1 MRIQVNLQFNKI
13 IIFQEKQKLAY
24 HLQQNMFVTCVKS
37 VSGMPF

>member
-1 MRIQVNLQFNKI
+1 MRIQVNLQFNK